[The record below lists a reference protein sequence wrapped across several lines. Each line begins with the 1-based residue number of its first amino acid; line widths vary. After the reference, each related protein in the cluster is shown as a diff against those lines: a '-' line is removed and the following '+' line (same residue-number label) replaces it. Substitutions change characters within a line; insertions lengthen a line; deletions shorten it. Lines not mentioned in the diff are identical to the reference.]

1 MLQRNNNLNERDPE
15 DYSGSSRY
23 GSRSSDRDYDRGY
36 TSRDDY
42 HDDSYANNRRDWDTD
57 PNSRPTG
64 KWTSSS
70 TTTNFHDNNDGT
82 QRGGL
87 GAKVKGMLNRNK
99 NSSRDYDNDDSR
111 RSTGWGAR
119 DDSSRG
125 RRYDDDDD
133 DDEHNGTN
141 WNVDFGGR
149 GYNGRNDQGYQNFE
163 GPLWGNRQTN
173 DWYYNQNGGSN
184 GLRDNSSNWQSRD
197 STWNSRPTNW
207 DTRSFG
213 RTGTFVGRNK
223 SRQLSTGSS
232 SLSTMGNQP
241 AVDIYELG
249 NEFIIEMDLPGYTR
263 ECVEMKLYGSELV
276 LTCNPTNTANRVTSF
291 LVNERTSSRQMKRT
305 LHLPPSADSKRIN
318 AQLSNGVLKI
328 TIPKCAGT
336 TIQPSI
342 SSSLGSSN
350 LSGSGNTTTTTGT
363 TGTTSNIT
371 RVGSSTATT
380 NY

>member
-1 MLQRNNNLNERDPE
+1 MLQRNNNLNERAPE
-15 DYSGSSRY
+15 DYG
-23 GSRSSDRDYDRGY
+23 GRSSDYDRGY
-36 TSRDDY
+36 NTRDRDDY
-42 HDDSYANNRRDWDTD
+42 HDDSYSNNRRDWDTD

-70 TTTNFHDNNDGT
+70 TTTNFNDNRDDGT
-82 QRGGL
+82 QREGL
-87 GAKVKGMLNRNK
+87 GAKMRGMLNRNK
-99 NSSRDYDNDDSR
+99 NNSRDHDSYDSR
-111 RSTGWGAR
+111 RSTGQYGAR

-125 RRYDDDDD
+125 RRYDDDD

-163 GPLWGNRQTN
+163 GPLWDNRQTN
-173 DWYYNQNGGSN
+173 DWYYNQNGGQD
-184 GLRDNSSNWQSRD
+184 GLRDTNWQSNRD
-197 STWNSRPTNW
+197 STWINRPTNW
-207 DTRSFG
+207 DTKSFG

-223 SRQLSTGSS
+223 SRQLGSGSS
-232 SLSTMGNQP
+232 SSFQSMGNQP

-276 LTCNPTNTANRVTSF
+276 LTCTPVSTANRATSF

-328 TIPKCAGT
+328 TIPKHAGT
-336 TIQPSI
+336 TIQP
-342 SSSLGSSN
+342 SLGSSN
-350 LSGSGNTTTTTGT
+350 LSGSTLSGSGNNTTTGT

-371 RVGSSTATT
+371 RVGSNTSTT